1 MQTKTLQKLARLLD
15 KRLPKCFVS
24 DLIRKVSTE
33 IPVNVSPGTSTY
45 RHTNF
50 NTVRSFFRKV

>member
-24 DLIRKVSTE
+24 DLIRKVPKSQSMYHPE
-33 IPVNVSPGTSTY
+33 PAHKDIKISIQ
-45 RHTNF
+45 
-50 NTVRSFFRKV
+50 